1 MQIVLDVVVAGIV
14 AGGVAGGIVLASRSR
29 MPRHATGAAAAL
41 PISAPPLLGER
52 EEREQEEEAK
62 PQVAVAPDPATRAA
76 MRDEIDDELRARR
89 AEIARI
95 EERLITKEESLDVR
109 LQDVARRE
117 TSLGDRARNLDLAS
131 EKLKQAKR
139 EHLHELERIARLSSA
154 QARQILLRE
163 LEDELRHDSAR
174 LVRQIEEE
182 ARRDGERRARS
193 ILAACM
199 QRLAGGHAT
208 ETTVSVVNL

>member
-29 MPRHATGAAAAL
+29 MPRHAASAAAAV
-41 PISAPPLLGER
+41 PISAPPLVGER
-52 EEREQEEEAK
+52 EERERDEEEEKK
-62 PQVAVAPDPATRAA
+62 PPVAVAPDPATRAA
-76 MRDEIDDELRARR
+76 MRDETDEELRARR

-95 EERLITKEESLDVR
+95 EERMMTKEESLDVR
-109 LQDVARRE
+109 LQDVARRD
-117 TSLGDRARNLDLAS
+117 TSLADRARNLDLAA

-139 EHLHELERIARLSSA
+139 EHLRELERIARLSAA

-174 LVRQIEEE
+174 LV
-182 ARRDGERRARS
+182 
-193 ILAACM
+193 
-199 QRLAGGHAT
+199 
-208 ETTVSVVNL
+208 